1 MRTRGRVRQ
10 IAVSCTPFV
19 RFRYR
24 LFEHPPLVLPYAA
37 AVKHQALPTN
47 HAVTQPVCQPSVMSV
62 AEMPRVGR
70 PGRASLES
78 GRRALTEL
86 LGADRVGLGAD
97 VLAQHGHDESFH
109 PEAQPDVVVW
119 PRSIEEAAA
128 IVRIALEHRLPLVP
142 FGAGTSLEG
151 HVAALAGGISVD
163 MREMDAIGRPSLDNL
178 DVAVQAGA
186 TRRALDARLR
196 PEGVFFAVD
205 PGADAT
211 IGGMAATG
219 ASGTQTVRYGTMRE
233 NVLALTIVNGRG
245 EVVRTR
251 SRARKSSAG
260 YDLTHLMIGSEGT
273 LGLICEATLR
283 LHAIPPAVAAGA
295 CTFPSVGAAVQCA
308 VAVGQYA
315 IPVARIE
322 LADELQI
329 EAINRHDQTS
339 FQVAPTLFLEFHGMS
354 EADVAAQAQETAG
367 IAAEFGGSDFDWAS
381 DERERRRIWHARHRA
396 YDAARALRPGCAGL
410 TTDVCVP
417 ISALADSVTAAQADI
432 AEHGL
437 TAPIVGH
444 VGDGNFHVCVL
455 VDPQDPE
462 AIARAEAFHGRLV
475 ERALAH
481 GGTCTGE
488 HGVGYGKARFLAAE
502 HGAAAVEM
510 MRAIKQAL
518 DPQGIFNPGK
528 VIG

>member
-1 MRTRGRVRQ
+1 
-10 IAVSCTPFV
+10 
-19 RFRYR
+19 
-24 LFEHPPLVLPYAA
+24 
-37 AVKHQALPTN
+37 
-47 HAVTQPVCQPSVMSV
+47 MSV
-62 AEMPRVGR
+62 VEVPKPARPDAASVEAGR
-70 PGRASLES
+70 G
-78 GRRALTEL
+78 ALGDL
-86 LGADRVGLGAD
+86 LGADRVGSGAD

-109 PEAQPDVVVW
+109 PSAPPDIVVW
-119 PRSIEEAAA
+119 PRSLEEAAG
-128 IVRIALEHRLPLVP
+128 IVRIALDHRLPLVP

-163 MREMDAIGRPSLDNL
+163 MREMDAIGRPSLENL
-178 DVAVQAGA
+178 DVVVQAGA

-211 IGGMAATG
+211 VGGMAATG

-233 NVLALTIVNGRG
+233 NVLALTIVNGLG
-245 EVVRTR
+245 EIVRTR

-283 LHAIPPAVAAGA
+283 LHPIPPAVAAA
-295 CTFPSVGAAVQCA
+295 SCNFPSVAAAVQCA
-308 VAVGQYA
+308 VAISQYA
-315 IPVARIE
+315 IPVARME

-329 EAINRHDQTS
+329 EAINRHDGTA
-339 FQVAPTLFLEFHGMS
+339 FRVAPTLLLEFHGMS
-354 EADVAAQAQETAG
+354 EADVAAQAEEAQG
-367 IAAEFGGSDFDWAS
+367 IAAESGGGDFAWAS
-381 DERERRRIWHARHRA
+381 DEQERRRLWHVRHRG
-396 YDAARALRPGCAGL
+396 YDAARALLPGRAGF

-417 ISALADSVTAAQADI
+417 ISALADCVTAAQADI
-432 AEHGL
+432 AEHKL

-455 VDPQDPE
+455 VDRDD
-462 AIARAEAFHGRLV
+462 ADDVARAEAFHERLV

-488 HGVGYGKARFLAAE
+488 HGVGYGKSRFLAAE
-502 HGAAAVEM
+502 HGPAGVEM
-510 MRAIKQAL
+510 MRAVKRAL
-518 DPQGIFNPGK
+518 DPHGIFNPGK

>member
-1 MRTRGRVRQ
+1 
-10 IAVSCTPFV
+10 
-19 RFRYR
+19 
-24 LFEHPPLVLPYAA
+24 
-37 AVKHQALPTN
+37 
-47 HAVTQPVCQPSVMSV
+47 MSV
-62 AEMPRVGR
+62 AEVPRLGR
-70 PGRASLES
+70 PGAASVQA
-78 GRRALTEL
+78 GRDALAGL
-86 LGADRVGLGAD
+86 LGADRVGTGAD
-97 VLAQHGHDESFH
+97 TLAQHGHDESFH
-109 PEAQPDVVVW
+109 PPARPDIVVW
-119 PRSIEEAAA
+119 PRSVEEAAG

-163 MREMDAIGRPSLDNL
+163 MREMDAIGRPSLDDL
-178 DVAVQAGA
+178 DVVVQAGA

-196 PEGVFFAVD
+196 GEGVFFAVD

-233 NVLALTIVNGRG
+233 NVLALTIVNGWG
-245 EVVRTR
+245 AVVRTH

-273 LGLICEATLR
+273 LGLICELTLR
-283 LHAIPPAVAAGA
+283 VHPVPPAIAAAA
-295 CTFPSVGAAVQCA
+295 CTFPTVAEAVRCA
-308 VAVGQYA
+308 VAVAQYA

-329 EAINRHDQTS
+329 EAINRHDETA
-339 FQVAPTLFLEFHGMS
+339 FEVAPTLFLEFHGMS
-354 EADVAAQAQETAG
+354 EADVAAQAQETAE
-367 IAAEFGGSDFDWAS
+367 IAAEFGGGSFAWAS
-381 DERERRRIWHARHRA
+381 DEGERRRLWHARHRA
-396 YDAARALRPGCAGL
+396 YDAARALKPGSAGL

-417 ISALADSVTAAQADI
+417 VSALADCVAAAQTDI
-432 AEHGL
+432 AEHDL
-437 TAPIVGH
+437 IAPIVGH

-455 VDPQDPE
+455 VDPND
-462 AIARAEAFHGRLV
+462 AHDIARAEAFHGRLV

-502 HGAAAVEM
+502 HGPAGLEM
-510 MRAIKQAL
+510 MRAVKRAL
-518 DPQGIFNPGK
+518 DPHGIFNPGK
-528 VIG
+528 VLG